1 MSDTALLEKNDS
13 HDAAGVGDFLFSRC
27 PVVPTVSAV
36 AGALGWLDE
45 VAAGE
50 PDLHSFIRQQQ
61 GDYLRE
67 DPAPHRERYWLRHAG
82 NLKAIWSR
90 AAGAEMRVVGLSN
103 IPSPFRLLTLPSSG
117 IRTPADL
124 KGKRLAIVGFHNALV
139 DAGSLAATRGYEIAL
154 ATAGLTLDDVEIVRI
169 AIDNPFGDF
178 KSASGRDPRA
188 LWKLRRVGA
197 REYLT
202 PLLRGQA
209 DVVAVRGTFAAELG
223 EIFGALQVYDLVD
236 HPDFVGASHDAAP
249 YALLASQALI
259 DERPDLLHNYLV
271 RLVRAADWAGENRA
285 EAIEVLA
292 RDLGHIGETIRITYG
307 DDIGATLGLNFDPE
321 NIAALTS
328 HKDYLL
334 GKGALP
340 RDFAIEDWLAR
351 EPLERA
357 LAAVRAGAE

>member
-1 MSDTALLEKNDS
+1 MSDAALLEKSQDS
-13 HDAAGVGDFLFSRC
+13 KAAGVGDFLYSRC

-50 PDLHSFIRQQQ
+50 PALQSFIRQQQ
-61 GDYLRE
+61 GDYLSD
-67 DPAPHRERYWLRHAG
+67 DPAPHRERYWIRHAG

-90 AAGAEMRVVGLSN
+90 SAGAAMRVVGLSKT
-103 IPSPFRLLTLPSSG
+103 PSPFRLLTLQSSG
-117 IRTPADL
+117 IETIADL
-124 KGKRLAIVGFHNALV
+124 KGKRVAIVGFDKALI
-139 DAGSLAATRGYEIAL
+139 DAGSLAATRGYELAL

-169 AIDNPFGDF
+169 SIKNPFGDF

-223 EIFGALQVYDLVD
+223 EIFGARQLYDLVD
-236 HPDFVGASHDAAP
+236 HPDYVEASHDAAP

-259 DERPDLLHNYLV
+259 DERPDLLHEYLV
-271 RLVRAADWAGENRA
+271 RLVKAAAWAKANPA
-285 EAIEVLA
+285 EAIEILA
-292 RDLGHIGETIRITYG
+292 RDLGHIGETIRVTYG
-307 DDIGATLGLNFDPE
+307 DDIGGALDLDFSEE
-321 NIAALTS
+321 NIAALRS
-328 HKDYLL
+328 HKDFLL

-340 RDFAIEDWLAR
+340 RDFPIEEWLAR

-357 LAAVRAGAE
+357 IAAVRAGE